1 MVIKM
6 SGTHFTTRFIVCT
19 TNKNCLKMLIPTVAL
34 KSISVIYALLALLG
48 ACLAAYNAYLT
59 SKRIDKRLL
68 KARVFLSES
77 FLKDTW
83 TLLLLACLLFLIHA
97 AMELN
102 QMFGLFI
109 EESVADLIAELVE
122 VGIILCII
130 LSAYKWFRLTNQE
143 GNYEQ
148 ADGKEKHPD
157 KK

>member
-1 MVIKM
+1 
-6 SGTHFTTRFIVCT
+6 
-19 TNKNCLKMLIPTVAL
+19 MLIPTVAL
-34 KSISVIYALLALLG
+34 QLISVIYALLALFG
-48 ACLAAYNAYLT
+48 AYLAAYNVYVT
-59 SKRIDKRLL
+59 GERIDKRLL

-83 TLLLLACLLFLIHA
+83 TLLLLACLLFLVHA
-97 AMELN
+97 IMELN
-102 QMFGLFI
+102 QVFSLFI

-130 LSAYKWFRLTNQE
+130 LSSYKWFRLTSLE

-148 ADGKEKHPD
+148 AEEMEKNPD

>member
-1 MVIKM
+1 MAHI
-6 SGTHFTTRFIVCT
+6 SQLGLLSAQQIEL
-19 TNKNCLKMLIPTVAL
+19 LKMLIPTVAL
-34 KSISVIYALLALLG
+34 QSISVIYALLALLG
-48 ACLAAYNAYLT
+48 AYLAAYNIYIT
-59 SKRIDKRLL
+59 GERIDKRLL

-97 AMELN
+97 TMELN

-109 EESVADLIAELVE
+109 EESVADLITELVE

-130 LSAYKWFRLTNQE
+130 LSAYKWFRLTSLE
-143 GNYEQ
+143 GSYEQ
-148 ADGKEKHPD
+148 AEGKEQHLD